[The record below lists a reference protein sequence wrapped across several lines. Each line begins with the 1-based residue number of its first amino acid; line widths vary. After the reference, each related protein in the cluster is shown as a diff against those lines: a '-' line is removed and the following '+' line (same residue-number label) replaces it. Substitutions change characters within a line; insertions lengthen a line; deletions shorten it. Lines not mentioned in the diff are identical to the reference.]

1 MSAILPSTAPV
12 WASRASRPMM
22 SARKKLPSGSFTSA
36 RSIYKMALRMARAL
50 GTSVTPS
57 SFKMTMFLWTRARS
71 TLMGQWELSTYRVL
85 NLHKKSGESA
95 QGWTRTSPI
104 TPWVLVILPISRYC
118 SGMVSSSIRLDDDGG
133 RNPPAAKAALPPLT
147 RGAVIA
153 SYQAPLSKGAGI
165 AEGDD

>member
-1 MSAILPSTAPV
+1 
-12 WASRASRPMM
+12 
-22 SARKKLPSGSFTSA
+22 
-36 RSIYKMALRMARAL
+36 MALRMARAL

-104 TPWVLVILPISRYC
+104 TPWVLVIFPISRYC
-118 SGMVSSSIRLDDDGG
+118 SGMVSSSIRLDDDMK
-133 RNPPAAKAALPPLT
+133 N
-147 RGAVIA
+147 
-153 SYQAPLSKGAGI
+153 KGAGPKPCAFVLI
-165 AEGDD
+165 HDLYRDAFA